1 MAMPDEE
8 KDIATATQEPQVAPI
23 APEPEAVSEIDI
35 FSDMGLA
42 TPEEEKARAEKQKM
56 APTTEE
62 KSEAQTESTKEP
74 EKAKPE
80 EAKPETPTPEDEF
93 TKLLKER
100 AVQDGMISV
109 VDEQGNIVGIM
120 PLHGKITL
128 KVDGQ
133 EIPYS
138 VENLIRQ
145 GQKLLKADKVLQDAV
160 EIKRKEEEARKK
172 YDEAVNLVISIP
184 DSGVDELL
192 TAAREFLNL
201 DADAPIEA
209 VKAAF
214 NVEKFR
220 EFMVKR
226 DAALVARLNDL
237 QSSSVAQLETLN
249 QRFTQMAMEKAK
261 SQAPLFS
268 TLLGEKNA
276 VGLILGSAFGAL
288 YEEGLL
294 YDDKGKPRELADEVL
309 TQHLESISQA
319 FEKKLTSMIEESYKK
334 ALDREIEALRKDPDF
349 RKQVAEE
356 YLKEQGKLESI
367 KTGSVSG
374 ETPKP
379 TEDIDSLMEGLGYR
393 L

>member
-1 MAMPDEE
+1 MTMPDEE
-8 KDIATATQEPQVAPI
+8 KDIATQEPEAQI

-42 TPEEEKARAEKQKM
+42 TPEEEEARTEKQKT

-62 KSEAQTESTKEP
+62 KSEAQTEPKEP
-74 EKAKPE
+74 EQSKPE
-80 EAKPETPTPEDEF
+80 EAKPETPTPEPEDEF

-160 EIKRKEEEARKK
+160 EIKKREEEARKK

-192 TAAREFLNL
+192 VAAREFLNL
-201 DADAPIEA
+201 DADAPVEA

-237 QSSSVAQLETLN
+237 QSSSVAQLEALN

-261 SQAPLFS
+261 SQAPLLS

-288 YEEGLL
+288 HEEGLL

-379 TEDIDSLMEGLGYR
+379 IEDIDSLMEGLGYR